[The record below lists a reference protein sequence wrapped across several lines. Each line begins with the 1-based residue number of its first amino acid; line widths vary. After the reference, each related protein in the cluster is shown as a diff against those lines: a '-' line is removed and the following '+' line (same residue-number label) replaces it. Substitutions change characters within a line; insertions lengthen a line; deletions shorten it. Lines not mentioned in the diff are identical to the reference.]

1 MPDDARTKEQLIQE
15 LAALRLQNAKLKA
28 AAFINPRGKLALSPK
43 AVRRLATKPAAA
55 GLVQHA
61 GPKPKLMKTRLQENE
76 ERVQFLAQA
85 IEISDQPFIASDAA
99 GKILACNP
107 AYCKLTGYTE
117 AELLTLT
124 WTYDLTPSKWHELQK
139 ETMRELLL
147 TKQPQRYQKEYRR
160 KDGTLVPVE
169 VLVHNI
175 SDSQGNLQYYFAFV
189 TDITERRKTEAAQ
202 KNSEQRLAA
211 IIDFLP
217 EATLVID
224 IDGKVT
230 AWNRALENMTGVK
243 EAEMLGKGDYEY
255 ALPFYGCR
263 RPLLI
268 DLVLNPDLN
277 YEGSYSMIQK
287 EGPNLIAKSEVA
299 KLQGKKR
306 FLWGKATPIFDS
318 NDQLVGAIE
327 IIRDLSDRREEEEEF
342 LRISKAVENAGD
354 AILMTDKRGINVTY
368 YNRAFYE
375 LFGYTAD
382 EINALGGAPLLF
394 SNLEDAKKVH
404 RAIREGHYW
413 SGELE
418 MRTRDDRIVQ
428 MFVRG
433 DVVRNEEG
441 NNIGMFGIFTDIT
454 EKKRFEKELSRLDRM
469 NLIGEMAA
477 GIAHEIRNPMTTV
490 RGFLQLL
497 NNKPEFSP
505 HEEYFK
511 LMIDELDRANLIIT
525 EFLTLGNN
533 KPLDLQL
540 ENLNNLITN
549 LLPLIMT
556 DARLHDKDVNLELG
570 EIRNLRFDHKEMR
583 QLILNLARNGLE
595 AMESG
600 GTLTIRTYMQQQDVI
615 LAVQDQG
622 QGIKPALLE
631 KLGTPFFTTKET
643 GTGLGLAICY
653 NIASRHDAA
662 IKVQTGPW
670 GTVFSVVFSQNG
682 QN

>member
-15 LAALRLQNAKLKA
+15 LFTLRLQNARLKA
-28 AAFINPRGKLALSPK
+28 AALINLRGKLALSPK
-43 AVRRLATKPAAA
+43 AARHLAPKTAAA
-55 GLVQHA
+55 GLVQRA
-61 GPKPKLMKTRLQENE
+61 DPRPKKMETRHQEN

-85 IEISDQPFIASDAA
+85 IEISDQPFIASDTA
-99 GKILACNP
+99 GKIIACNP

-117 AELLTLT
+117 AELLNLT
-124 WTYDLTPSKWHELQK
+124 WTYDLTPIHWHKLQK
-139 ETMRELLL
+139 ETMRQLLSS
-147 TKQPQRYQKEYRR
+147 KQPQRYQKEYRR

-169 VLVHNI
+169 VFVHNI
-175 SDSQGNLQYYFAFV
+175 SDNQGNLQYYYAFV
-189 TDITERRKTEAAQ
+189 TDITERRQTEAAQ

-211 IIDFLP
+211 VIDFLP

-230 AWNRALENMTGVK
+230 AWNRALENLTGIK
-243 EAEMLGKGDYEY
+243 AAEMLGKREHEY
-255 ALPFYGCR
+255 SLPFYGCR

-268 DLVLNPDLN
+268 DLVLNPNLN
-277 YEGSYSMIQK
+277 YENNYSLIQK
-287 EGPNLIAKSEVA
+287 EGPNLIAKTEIA

-318 NDQLVGAIE
+318 SNQLVGAIE
-327 IIRDLSDRREEEEEF
+327 CIRDLSDRREEEEEF

-375 LFGYTAD
+375 LFGCTAE

-394 SNLEDAKKVH
+394 SSLEDAKKVH

-418 MRTRDDRIVQ
+418 MRTRDDQIVQ
-428 MFVRG
+428 VFLRG

-441 NNIGMFGIFTDIT
+441 KNIGMFGICTDIT
-454 EKKRFEKELSRLDRM
+454 EKKQFEKELSRLDRM

-497 NNKPEFSP
+497 NNKPEFLP

-556 DARLHDKDVNLELG
+556 DAMLHDKDVNLELG
-570 EIRNLRFDHKEMR
+570 EIRHLRFDQKEMR

-595 AMESG
+595 AMDTG

-615 LAVQDQG
+615 LAIQDQG

-631 KLGTPFFTTKET
+631 KLGTPFLTTKET

-653 NIASRHDAA
+653 SIASRHDAA
-662 IKVQTGPW
+662 IKVQTGPE
-670 GTVFSVVFSQNG
+670 GTVFLVGFKQNG
-682 QN
+682 QA

>member
-15 LAALRLQNAKLKA
+15 LFTLRLQNARLKA
-28 AAFINPRGKLALSPK
+28 AALINMRGKLALSPK
-43 AVRRLATKPAAA
+43 AARHLAPKTAAA
-55 GLVQHA
+55 GLVQRA
-61 GPKPKLMKTRLQENE
+61 DPRPKKMETRHQEN

-85 IEISDQPFIASDAA
+85 IEISDQPFIASDTA
-99 GKILACNP
+99 GKIIACNP

-117 AELLTLT
+117 AELLNLT
-124 WTYDLTPSKWHELQK
+124 WTYDLTPIHWHKLQK
-139 ETMRELLL
+139 ETMRQLLSS
-147 TKQPQRYQKEYRR
+147 KQPQRYQKEYRR

-169 VLVHNI
+169 VFVHNI
-175 SDSQGNLQYYFAFV
+175 SDNQGNLQYYYAFV
-189 TDITERRKTEAAQ
+189 TDITERRQTEAAQ

-211 IIDFLP
+211 VIDFLP

-230 AWNRALENMTGVK
+230 AWNRALENLTGIK
-243 EAEMLGKGDYEY
+243 AAEMLGKREHEY
-255 ALPFYGCR
+255 SLPFYGCR

-268 DLVLNPDLN
+268 DLVLNPNLN
-277 YEGSYSMIQK
+277 YENNYSLIQK
-287 EGPNLIAKSEVA
+287 EGPNLIAKTEIA

-318 NDQLVGAIE
+318 SNQLVGAIE
-327 IIRDLSDRREEEEEF
+327 CIRDLSDRREEEEEF

-375 LFGYTAD
+375 LFGCTAE

-394 SNLEDAKKVH
+394 SSLEDAKKVH

-418 MRTRDDRIVQ
+418 MRTRDDQIVQ
-428 MFVRG
+428 VFLRG

-441 NNIGMFGIFTDIT
+441 KNIGMFGICTDIT
-454 EKKRFEKELSRLDRM
+454 EKKQFEKELSRLDRM

-497 NNKPEFSP
+497 NNKPEFLP

-556 DARLHDKDVNLELG
+556 DAMLHDKDVNLELG
-570 EIRNLRFDHKEMR
+570 EIRHLRFDQKEMR

-595 AMESG
+595 AMDTG

-615 LAVQDQG
+615 LAIQDQG

-631 KLGTPFFTTKET
+631 KLGTPFLTTKET

-653 NIASRHDAA
+653 SIASRHDAA
-662 IKVQTGPW
+662 IKVQTGPE
-670 GTVFSVVFSQNG
+670 GTVFLVGFKQNG
-682 QN
+682 QA

>member
-1 MPDDARTKEQLIQE
+1 MPEDTRTKEQLIQE

-28 AAFINPRGKLALSPK
+28 AALINLRGKLALTPK
-43 AVRRLATKPAAA
+43 ATRRMAARTAVA
-55 GLVQHA
+55 GLAQR
-61 GPKPKLMKTRLQENE
+61 GDLKPKIMETRLQENE
-76 ERVQFLAQA
+76 RVQFLAHA

-99 GKILACNP
+99 GNIIACNP

-117 AELLTLT
+117 VELLTLT
-124 WTYDLTPSKWHELQK
+124 WTYDLTPTEWHKLQK
-139 ETMRELLL
+139 KTMRQLLA
-147 TKQPQRYQKEYRR
+147 TEQPHRYQKEYQR

-169 VLVHNI
+169 VFIHVIYDN
-175 SDSQGNLQYYFAFV
+175 QGNLYYYAFV
-189 TDITERRKTEAAQ
+189 TDITERRQTEAAQ

-224 IDGKVT
+224 LEGKVT
-230 AWNRALENMTGVK
+230 AWNRALENITGVK
-243 EAEMLGKGDYEY
+243 EEEMLGKGEHEY
-255 ALPFYGCR
+255 SLPFYGCR

-268 DLVLNPDLN
+268 DLVLNPNLDFEKN
-277 YEGSYSMIQK
+277 YSLIQK
-287 EGPNLIAKSEVA
+287 EGSALIAKTEVA

-318 NDQLVGAIE
+318 SNQLVGAIE
-327 IIRDLSDRREEEEEF
+327 CIRDLSDRREEEEEF

-375 LFGYTAD
+375 LFGYTAE
-382 EINALGGAPLLF
+382 EINNLGGAPLLF
-394 SNLEDAKKVH
+394 SGLEDAKKVH
-404 RAIREGHYW
+404 QAIREGHYW

-418 MRTRDDRIVQ
+418 MRTRDGRIVQ
-428 MFVRG
+428 VFVRG

-441 NNIGMFGIFTDIT
+441 KNIGMFGICTDVT
-454 EKKRFEKELSRLDRM
+454 EKKQLEKELSRLDRM

-497 NNKPEFSP
+497 NNKPELLP

-540 ENLNNLITN
+540 ESLNNLITN

-556 DARLHDKDVNLELG
+556 DAMLHDKNVNLELG
-570 EIRNLRFDHKEMR
+570 EIRHLRFDQKEMR

-595 AMESG
+595 AMGAG
-600 GTLTIRTYMQQQDVI
+600 GSLTIKTYMEQQEVI

-622 QGIKPALLE
+622 PGIKPALLE

-653 NIASRHDAA
+653 SIASRHDAA
-662 IKVQTGPW
+662 IKVETGPW
-670 GTVFSVVFSQNG
+670 GTVFLVGFKQNDHA
-682 QN
+682 

>member
-15 LAALRLQNAKLKA
+15 LFTLRLQNARLKA
-28 AAFINPRGKLALSPK
+28 VALINLRGKLALSPK
-43 AVRRLATKPAAA
+43 AARRLAPKTAAA
-55 GLVQHA
+55 GLVQRA
-61 GPKPKLMKTRLQENE
+61 DPRPKKMETRHQEN

-85 IEISDQPFIASDAA
+85 IEISDQPFIASDTA
-99 GKILACNP
+99 GKIIACNP

-117 AELLTLT
+117 AELLNLT
-124 WTYDLTPSKWHELQK
+124 WTYDLTPIHWHKLQK
-139 ETMRELLL
+139 ETMRQLLSS
-147 TKQPQRYQKEYRR
+147 KQPQRYQKEYRR

-169 VLVHNI
+169 VFVHNI
-175 SDSQGNLQYYFAFV
+175 SDNQGNLQYYYAFV
-189 TDITERRKTEAAQ
+189 TDITERRQTEAAQ

-211 IIDFLP
+211 VIDFLP

-230 AWNRALENMTGVK
+230 AWNRALENLTGIK
-243 EAEMLGKGDYEY
+243 AAEMLGKREHEY
-255 ALPFYGCR
+255 SLPFYGCR

-268 DLVLNPDLN
+268 DLVLNPNLN
-277 YEGSYSMIQK
+277 YENNYSLIQK
-287 EGPNLIAKSEVA
+287 EGPNLIAKTEIA

-318 NDQLVGAIE
+318 SNQLVGAIE
-327 IIRDLSDRREEEEEF
+327 CIRDLSDRREEEEEF

-375 LFGYTAD
+375 LFGCTAE

-394 SNLEDAKKVH
+394 SSLEDAKKVH
-404 RAIREGHYW
+404 QAIREGHYW

-428 MFVRG
+428 VFLRG

-441 NNIGMFGIFTDIT
+441 KNIGMFGICTDIT
-454 EKKRFEKELSRLDRM
+454 EKKQFEKELSRLDRM

-497 NNKPEFSP
+497 NNKPEFLP

-556 DARLHDKDVNLELG
+556 DAMLHDKDVNLELG
-570 EIRNLRFDHKEMR
+570 EIRHLRFDQKEMR

-595 AMESG
+595 AMDTG

-615 LAVQDQG
+615 LAIQDQG

-631 KLGTPFFTTKET
+631 KLGTPFLTTKET

-653 NIASRHDAA
+653 SIASRHDAA
-662 IKVQTGPW
+662 IKVQTGPE
-670 GTVFSVVFSQNG
+670 GTVFLVGFKQNG
-682 QN
+682 QA